1 MSTVHL
7 EPSRKWLRA
16 VEDKITELEKLAD
29 EWHAKEQAIVEKYKK
44 MDNEAMDKYQA
55 HKRAKAIACAKY
67 DALPWWTRRRKPT
80 PLFAYDPYPLRL
92 WHVPQPFPMA
102 SMIAALH
109 SLVAPARRNLPLDVD
124 AEIAA
129 LVIK

>member
-16 VEDKITELEKLAD
+16 VEDKITELEKLAGEWNAEEAKKWEEAKRYDTELID
-29 EWHAKEQAIVEKYKK
+29 EHTKKCEEYTKAVVEY
-44 MDNEAMDKYQA
+44 A
-55 HKRAKAIACAKY
+55 
-67 DALPWWTRRRKPT
+67 ALSWWQRRGKLP
-80 PLFAYDPYPLRL
+80 PNYPIYPLR
-92 WHVPQPFPMA
+92 WWYTKQQFPMA
-102 SMIAALH
+102 SMVAALH

-129 LVIK
+129 LFIK